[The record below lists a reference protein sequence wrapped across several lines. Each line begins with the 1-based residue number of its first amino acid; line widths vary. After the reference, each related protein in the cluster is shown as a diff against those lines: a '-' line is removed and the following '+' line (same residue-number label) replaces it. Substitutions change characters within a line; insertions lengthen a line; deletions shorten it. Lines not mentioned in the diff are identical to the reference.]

1 MLFGGQDALGRFLSD
16 TWLFNRRTTCTKFGA
31 CLFGFVWTQA
41 TYPTGAAEPPPLND
55 TCVYNFDLPQW
66 FGPNLP
72 QTTRA
77 ARFGHGLAHYPVS
90 GLRVLYGGQASTR
103 RPGPRSCRRIPGMRH
118 VTRPPTRGAAPS
130 ESAPMCGDNSIRARA
145 CSSRAGTRW
154 DSRRRSRR
162 GRRRPSTRRA
172 GGRAS
177 ITAQWSDAEVYTPRR
192 SATRSS
198 RRIEADE
205 GIDATAI
212 TGRCYFRTRSA
223 RSPMASARTFHCGR
237 SSLAAICC
245 SKSTT
250 RRGTRT
256 VRLGLSETRVPAG
269 RPAAGRLTTRFRCFA
284 ISRSAI

>member
-1 MLFGGQDALGRFLSD
+1 VDLGRDGLDPGHAVDGSPRPVRREHGTTGNAVLFGGQDALGRFLSD

-118 VTRPPTRGAAPS
+118 VTRRPTRGA
-130 ESAPMCGDNSIRARA
+130 
-145 CSSRAGTRW
+145 
-154 DSRRRSRR
+154 
-162 GRRRPSTRRA
+162 
-172 GGRAS
+172 
-177 ITAQWSDAEVYTPRR
+177 
-192 SATRSS
+192 
-198 RRIEADE
+198 
-205 GIDATAI
+205 
-212 TGRCYFRTRSA
+212 
-223 RSPMASARTFHCGR
+223 
-237 SSLAAICC
+237 
-245 SKSTT
+245 
-250 RRGTRT
+250 
-256 VRLGLSETRVPAG
+256 VPAASSIL
-269 RPAAGRLTTRFRCFA
+269 RTTPVHDPCTG
-284 ISRSAI
+284 